1 MPAGLLLTV
10 EHFTDIAAWRWRLAE
25 DDGKDGGAL
34 LATAQVK
41 LNKADPHYAGW
52 LDLPR
57 YLESRA
63 APDRRATEEP
73 ALLRDFGDWLSA
85 GIFADGMA
93 EKLLDYAPATLRVK
107 LPAAARQLAL
117 HPFEAARLGGK
128 TLVQHGVAPVYVIEP
143 ARAKPR
149 VEPVG
154 TALRV
159 LAVFSLPP
167 RQSPLNLRQERQALR
182 RLVAELQGSAKR
194 AAIELRILQYG
205 ATRATLR
212 AALEDGDGWD
222 VAHFSGHGD
231 PGALVLEGDNG
242 ADDVISADDLA
253 ELLKPHRA
261 RLKLATLSACH
272 SGAAAIEER
281 LKTLNIHP
289 NRDGASRA
297 AANDAAKT
305 DSAAAS
311 SLAQKLAENL
321 DCAVL
326 AMRFAVGD
334 RFAIELAEKLYR
346 QMWDKRADLP
356 TALVRAATAAA
367 GAAGDCLGVVTP
379 ALFGGRA
386 AGLKLTPPGGYE
398 HAPVGPFAHLPDEA
412 AVFVGRVGALTRAG
426 LALSADSDKAGVALH
441 GMAGAGKT
449 ACALELAHHM
459 RLSGRFRDAVWW
471 KAPDQGAETA
481 GALADFAHNFD
492 MQLAEYGFSLAA
504 AVHDDAALAA
514 KLPTLRQ
521 FLRERSLLIV
531 LDNLESLLWDDGGWR
546 DPRFGRV
553 LAALCDHGGLSRVAL
568 TSRVSPANLPA
579 GLIVES
585 LHALTV
591 REATLMLEASEDGR
605 RLLNGDAAARTM
617 ARRLLEVTQ
626 GHPKLLELGL
636 AAAKLAAGDMTA
648 LARRLD
654 AAEQAWRDGGQS
666 LAAFFATGESRVS
679 DRGFID
685 QLAGWTAA
693 ATARL
698 PAAAQTLFFALAAME
713 EPDREAGLL
722 EMLWPHLWGEVATGE
737 PPDFALLLDLAPLLD
752 CLTEAALI
760 DAQAVGEAEDGP
772 ASWRLHPGVAAAAR
786 DKAPD
791 GLCAAVDRH
800 MGGIWLEVLQL
811 CLENETQGAGEMIRR
826 AGFAA
831 APYLLRGQ
839 QWEAAGRALEQVLKR
854 DSSPATVAAA
864 LPLLR
869 KAADRAAGADSLAA
883 RGRLARALWL
893 AGQGAAAETELR
905 GLIDQAA
912 AAGDY
917 QMASVAAG
925 DLLNLLRDAGRLP
938 EALTLAEEKA
948 GHTLRAGLGP
958 WTRLL
963 DEAQKLQIMVLRGDY
978 AAVLTTVERHR
989 QTMRNLP
996 EDGGAAEASVAW
1008 HVRETLLNVGVEA
1021 ARRSE
1026 HWQAALDFN
1035 HDIAASMHARGAA
1048 ATAQARARF
1057 SDYGPL
1063 LALGRLDAA
1072 AALLAECRSVFTHA
1086 RDWRMLGK
1094 VLSGQADLADEC
1106 GRPGEAAV
1114 LERTALRYKYAA
1126 AAPETCANSHNNLA
1140 NYLIKSD
1147 GPEAAAL
1154 AHRLAAILIEALMVS
1169 GQVEVWRRN
1178 LVIDILRLGVADAR
1192 AAMPG
1197 SVVEVVRLA
1206 EAEEGVGLADLL
1218 AALNRDG
1225 VDLDELLQAV
1235 TAAAFKAAEAAA
1247 M

>member
-1 MPAGLLLTV
+1 MPVGLLLTV

-41 LNKADPHYAGW
+41 LNKADPRYAGW

-117 HPFEAARLGGK
+117 HPLEAARLGDKLGGK
-128 TLVQHGVAPVYVIEP
+128 TLVQCGVAPVYVMEP

-231 PGALVLEGDNG
+231 PGALVLEGEGG

-253 ELLKPHRA
+253 EMLKPHRA

-297 AANDAAKT
+297 AANDAATT
-305 DSAAAS
+305 DPAAAS

-346 QMWDKRADLP
+346 HMWDKGADLP
-356 TALVRAATAAA
+356 AALVRAAAAAAA
-367 GAAGDCLGVVTP
+367 GAAGDCLAVVTP

-386 AGLKLTPPGGYE
+386 AGLKLAPPGGYV
-398 HAPVGPFAHLPDEA
+398 HPPAGPFAYLPDEPP
-412 AVFVGRVGALTRAG
+412 VFVGRVGALTRAG
-426 LALSADSDKAGVALH
+426 LALSTGSGKAGVALH

-449 ACALELAHHM
+449 ACAAELAHHM
-459 RLSGRFRDAVWW
+459 RLSGRFLDAVWW

-481 GALADFAHNFD
+481 GALADFAHSFD
-492 MQLAEYGFSLAA
+492 TQLASHGFSLAA
-504 AVHDDAALAA
+504 AVHSDAALAA
-514 KLPTLRQ
+514 KLPALRQ
-521 FLRERSLLIV
+521 FLHDRSLLIV

-546 DPRFGRV
+546 DPRFGWV
-553 LAALCDHGGLSRVAL
+553 LGALCDHGGLSRVAL
-568 TSRVSPANLPA
+568 TSRVPPA
-579 GLIVES
+579 GLPKALIVEP

-591 REATLMLEASEDGR
+591 REAMLVLEASEDGR
-605 RLLNGDAAARTM
+605 RLLNGDVAARTM
-617 ARRLLEVTQ
+617 ARRLLDATQ

-636 AAAKLAAGDMTA
+636 AAVKLAAGDMTA
-648 LARRLD
+648 LAGRLD
-654 AAEQAWRDGGQS
+654 AVEQAWRDGES
-666 LAAFFATGESRVS
+666 LAAFFATGESTVS
-679 DRGFID
+679 DRGFIE

-698 PAAAQTLFFALAAME
+698 PTAAQTLFYALAAME
-713 EPDREAGLL
+713 EPDRETGLL
-722 EMLWPHLWGEVATGE
+722 EMLWPRVWGEVGAGE
-737 PPDFALLLDLAPLLD
+737 APELPPLLA

-760 DAQAVGEAEDGP
+760 DARATGEADDGP

-791 GLCAAVDRH
+791 GLCAAVDRY
-800 MGGIWLEVLQL
+800 MGGIWLKLLQIGIQN
-811 CLENETQGAGEMIRR
+811 ENQRAGGLIRR

-831 APYLLRGQ
+831 APYLLRGE
-839 QWEAAGRALEQVLKR
+839 QWETAGWALEQVLRR
-854 DSSPATVAAA
+854 DQSPAAVAAA
-864 LPLLR
+864 SPLLR
-869 KAADRAAGADSLAA
+869 KAADGVTGVEGLGL
-883 RGRLARALWL
+883 RGVLARALWL
-893 AGQGAAAETELR
+893 AGRVEAAEIEMR
-905 GLIDQAA
+905 AVIDQAA
-912 AAGDY
+912 AAGAY
-917 QMASVAAG
+917 RMASAVAG
-925 DLLNLLRDAGRLP
+925 DLFSLLVQFGRLS
-938 EALTLAEEKA
+938 EALTLAEESA
-948 GHTLRAGLGP
+948 GHKLRAGLGP
-958 WTRLL
+958 WTRLGV
-963 DEAQKLQIMVLRGDY
+963 EAQKLQIMVSQGDY
-978 AAVLTTVERHR
+978 AAVLTEVERHR
-989 QTMRNLP
+989 QTMRELP
-996 EDGGAAEASVAW
+996 EASDAPEAVDVW
-1008 HVRETLLNVGVEA
+1008 NVRETLLDVGRKA
-1021 ARRSE
+1021 ALRSE
-1026 HWQAALDFN
+1026 RWQAALDFN
-1035 HDIAASMHARGAA
+1035 QDIAASERARGAPPNE
-1048 ATAQARARF
+1048 RAGTRF
-1057 SDYGPL
+1057 NDYGPL
-1063 LALGRLDAA
+1063 LRLGRLDEAA
-1072 AALLAECRSVFTHA
+1072 TLLAECRDEFTRA

-1094 VLSGQADLADEC
+1094 VLSAQGNLADHR
-1106 GRPGEAAV
+1106 GQPIEAAG
-1114 LERTALRYKYAA
+1114 LARAALRYAYAA
-1126 AAPETCANSHNNLA
+1126 GQPEDCAISHNNLA
-1140 NYLIKSD
+1140 HYLIKS
-1147 GPEAAAL
+1147 GAAPAVAL
-1154 AHRLAAILIEALMVS
+1154 AHRLAAILIGVLMGS
-1169 GQVEVWRRN
+1169 GHVQDSRRN
-1178 LVIDILRLGVADAR
+1178 LVIHIHNLGVADAR

-1197 SVVEVVRLA
+1197 SVAEVIRLA
-1206 EAEEGVGLADLL
+1206 EEVEGVRLADLL

-1235 TAAAFKAAEAAA
+1235 TTAAFEAAA
-1247 M
+1247 SDN